1 MEKGKKHRM
10 TLELG
15 GEGCHKRRP
24 KAQPGTLEQSKMGG
38 GCPEASQ
45 GPPLG
50 ARSDADPERSSK
62 TGVSWPLRDLQGKG
76 HSGMSSHLFL
86 LLLC

>member
-38 GCPEASQ
+38 GAARKPAK
-45 GPPLG
+45 GPL
-50 ARSDADPERSSK
+50 
-62 TGVSWPLRDLQGKG
+62 
-76 HSGMSSHLFL
+76 
-86 LLLC
+86 